1 MIRLFAGL
9 DLPLE
14 IKKQLQ
20 NLQRG
25 MPTALWRPMEKMHL
39 TLRFIGNIEEELLA
53 EEVLKELR
61 YVRFPAFHFSLKGI
75 GYFARSD
82 VPHHIWAGVD
92 EDKAIR
98 ELQEKIDAAIKKAGA
113 GQEDKFKFTPHVTL
127 GKLYGA
133 DMSDVYRYI
142 QANNLFHTESFQAT
156 SFTLYQS
163 IARENGEGKYYKE
176 IEEFPLMLI

>member
-9 DLPLE
+9 DLPPE
-14 IKKQLQ
+14 IKEQLVT
-20 NLQRG
+20 LQKG
-25 MPTALWRPMEKMHL
+25 LPSALWRPAEKMHL
-39 TLRFIGNIEEELLA
+39 TLRFIGNLDEPTA

-61 YVRFPAFHFSLKGI
+61 YIRFPAFHFSLKGI
-75 GYFARSD
+75 GYFTRSD

-98 ELQEKIDAAIKKAGA
+98 ELQAKIDSAVKKAGA

-127 GKLYGA
+127 GKLFGA
-133 DMSDVYRYI
+133 DMNDVFRYI
-142 QANNLFHTESFQAT
+142 QANNLFHTPVFEAT

-176 IEEFPLMLI
+176 IEEYPLMLV

>member
-9 DLPLE
+9 DLPPD
-14 IKKQLQ
+14 IKEQLVA
-20 NLQRG
+20 LQKG
-25 MPTALWRPMEKMHL
+25 LPSALWRPAEKMHL
-39 TLRFIGNIEEELLA
+39 TLRFIGNLDEPTA

-61 YVRFPAFHFSLKGI
+61 YIRFPAFHFSLKGI
-75 GYFARSD
+75 GYFTRSD

-98 ELQEKIDAAIKKAGA
+98 ELQAKIDTAVKKAGA

-127 GKLYGA
+127 GKLFGA
-133 DMSDVYRYI
+133 DMNDVFRYI
-142 QANNLFHTESFQAT
+142 QANNLFHTPVFEAT

-176 IEEFPLMLI
+176 IEEYPLMLV